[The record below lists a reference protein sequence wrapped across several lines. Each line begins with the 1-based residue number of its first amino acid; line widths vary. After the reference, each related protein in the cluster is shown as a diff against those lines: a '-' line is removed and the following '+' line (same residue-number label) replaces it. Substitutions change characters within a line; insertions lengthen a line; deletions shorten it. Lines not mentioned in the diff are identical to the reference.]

1 MRFVF
6 LVFDF
11 GFILVMIPCGKIPFV
26 HLEIIYQFALFTLDI
41 FDLVALLTFG
51 AWVRYFGCITEPI
64 RRGGSSLS

>member
-11 GFILVMIPCGKIPFV
+11 GFILVMIPRGKIPFV

-41 FDLVALLTFG
+41 FD
-51 AWVRYFGCITEPI
+51 
-64 RRGGSSLS
+64 